1 MSDYKEQAIYR
12 QYLQKKNEDVAAPRE
27 IKYKQQVS
35 LNKIHSDPRL
45 SNQSVFV
52 LNDVKLSS
60 RL

>member
-45 SNQSVFV
+45 NMRRGSNE
-52 LNDVKLSS
+52 S
-60 RL
+60 RKQLE